1 MKHHAS
7 AKFWTAYHAL
17 PLDVQKTADKNFA
30 ILKADPFSRRIS
42 KQRRYRKTLNIKK
55 ESSRRLSAMKGGD
68 FIDSASWAYVC
79 AGIKQGSTSHMAM
92 H

>member
-30 ILKADPFSRRIS
+30 ILKADLFHPSLHF
-42 KQRRYRKTLNIKK
+42 KK
-55 ESSRRLSAMKGGD
+55 VGPYWSVR
-68 FIDSASWAYVC
+68 
-79 AGIKQGSTSHMAM
+79 AGLA
-92 H
+92 